1 MGTPGTAT
9 TTTGA
14 ALSPPRWLSPQ
25 EDSVAVVG
33 LEEKLQQ
40 CEKKLQFLKERVA
53 ARPED
58 TADEHSEVQ
67 GLPSVPLGTHRWPPK
82 SSFLSKATGKSHE
95 AAQPQMAPATPRV
108 PRCGT
113 LGLEYHLPSST

>member
-67 GLPSVPLGTHRWPPK
+67 GLPSVPLGTH
-82 SSFLSKATGKSHE
+82 TGPS
-95 AAQPQMAPATPRV
+95 QMATQV
-108 PRCGT
+108 I
-113 LGLEYHLPSST
+113 LPQQGHREEPWSSSAPDDTSHP

>member
-1 MGTPGTAT
+1 M
-9 TTTGA
+9 
-14 ALSPPRWLSPQ
+14 
-25 EDSVAVVG
+25 VG

-67 GLPSVPLGTHRWPPK
+67 GLPSVPLGTQTGP
-82 SSFLSKATGKSHE
+82 SQMATQVILPQQGKSHG
-95 AAQPQMAPATPRV
+95 AAQSQMAPTTPRA
-108 PRCGT
+108 PQWGT
-113 LGLEYHLPSST
+113 LGLEHHLPSTT